1 MTPRP
6 PPPTPL
12 RLPASPS
19 PRRRTDAV
27 RAPTTVRRAAALA
40 ALALLVAGCAQE
52 PSRPVESRQP
62 LTIFEPADSGPV
74 LARDAQFVVVVPRQG
89 EDLGALAE
97 RFLGDRARRF
107 EIAEFNRIDEARPGR
122 AVAIPVTPLNPGGV
136 EPATVQT
143 VPILCYHRFG
153 PRANNLTVTPQAF
166 EAQMRYLRD
175 NGYTVVPLTRLVD
188 FLEGK
193 AALPRKSVVVTID
206 DGYRS
211 TYEIAW
217 PILKRYGYPATVYL
231 YSDFV
236 GAGDALNW
244 AQMKEMAAGGQI
256 DIQPHS
262 KTHANLT
269 MRLADENEAR
279 YRERIRREVDAPIDA
294 IRDRLGEPTV
304 SYAFPY
310 GDVNDTVVEM
320 LRAKN
325 VKLGVTV
332 TPGGNAFFA
341 PPVMLR
347 RSMVFGGDDLDV
359 FRNKLVTALPVA
371 RP

>member
-1 MTPRP
+1 M
-6 PPPTPL
+6 
-12 RLPASPS
+12 
-19 PRRRTDAV
+19 
-27 RAPTTVRRAAALA
+27 RAAALA
-40 ALALLVAGCAQE
+40 VAAVVLAACAEAPQRPSEAKPAPFALA
-52 PSRPVESRQP
+52 
-62 LTIFEPADSGPV
+62 PAETGPM
-74 LARDAQFVVVVPRQG
+74 LARDASFVVVVPRAG
-89 EDLGALAE
+89 EDLGSLAE
-97 RFLGDRARRF
+97 RYLGDRTRRF

-122 AVAIPVTPLNPGGV
+122 AIAIPMTPLNPGGV

-153 PRANNLTVTPQAF
+153 ARANNLTVTPQAF

-175 NGYTVVPLTRLVD
+175 NGYTVVSLPKLVD
-188 FLEGK
+188 YLDGRI
-193 AALPRKSVVVTID
+193 ALPRKSVVITID

-217 PILKRYGYPATVYL
+217 PILKRYGFPATVYL
-231 YSDFV
+231 YTDFV
-236 GAGDALNW
+236 GAGDALSW
-244 AQMKEMAAGGQI
+244 AQMKEMATTGLI

-262 KTHANLT
+262 KTHSNLT
-269 MRLADENEAR
+269 MKLADENDAR
-279 YRERIRREVDAPIDA
+279 YRERIRREVEAPIDA
-294 IRDRLGEPTV
+294 IRERLGETSV

-310 GDVNDTVVEM
+310 GDVNDTVVEL

-325 VKLGVTV
+325 VKIGVTV
-332 TPGGNAFFA
+332 TPGGNPFFA

-359 FRNKLVTALPVA
+359 FKAKLVTALPVS

>member
-1 MTPRP
+1 
-6 PPPTPL
+6 L
-12 RLPASPS
+12 S
-19 PRRRTDAV
+19 RRRTDA
-27 RAPTTVRRAAALA
+27 ARAAAIA
-40 ALALLVAGCAQE
+40 AAALLVAACAQDPQRPAE
-52 PSRPVESRQP
+52 PRTPA
-62 LTIFEPADSGPV
+62 TIFAPAEAGPL

-97 RFLGDRARRF
+97 RYLGDRARRF

-122 AVAIPVTPLNPGGV
+122 AVAIPVAPLNPGGV
-136 EPATVQT
+136 EVATVQT

-153 PRANNLTVTPQAF
+153 TRANNLTVTPQAF
-166 EAQMRYLRD
+166 EAQMRYLRE
-175 NGYTVVPLTRLVD
+175 NGYTVVSIARLVD

-193 AALPRKSVVVTID
+193 TALPRKSVVITID

-217 PILKRYGYPATVYL
+217 PILKRFGYPATVYL
-231 YSDFV
+231 YTDFV
-236 GAGDALNW
+236 GAGDALSW
-244 AQMKEMAAGGQI
+244 AQMKEMSGPGQI

-262 KTHANLT
+262 KTHSNLT
-269 MRLADENEAR
+269 LKLADENEAR
-279 YRERIRREVDAPIDA
+279 YRDRIRREVDAPIDA
-294 IRDRLGEPTV
+294 IRERLNEPTV

-310 GDVNDTVVEM
+310 GDVNDTVVEF

-347 RSMVFGGDDLDV
+347 RSMIFGGDDLDV
-359 FRNKLVTALPVA
+359 FKNKLVTALPVS